1 MVDEEGVIEEMIVVA
16 AAVVVDTAMIVT
28 ATIDAEMEATVT
40 GGVIVVVPWT
50 IEATVEVIA
59 IMMKV
64 EEVTGTTTIADAVA
78 EMISVDVTGHH
89 LEEDLPGEAVITD
102 AAVVLAADHHLEVE
116 IIGETTE
123 EVEVIQ
129 EVLREDV
136 MTIVIGA
143 ATTITEV
150 AAAMM
155 TTSAVVLQ
163 RCTAETIVEEMIA
176 GIVVRNFLFEFLQ
189 GSCCE
194 NQTIT
199 CLGF

>member
-59 IMMKV
+59 IMMKG

-78 EMISVDVTGHH
+78 EMISVDVTDHH

-176 GIVVRNFLFEFLQ
+176 GIVVRNFLFGFLQ
-189 GSCCE
+189 GSCYE
-194 NQTIT
+194 N
-199 CLGF
+199 

>member
-64 EEVTGTTTIADAVA
+64 EEVTGTTTIAGAVA
-78 EMISVDVTGHH
+78 EMISVDVTDRH

-176 GIVVRNFLFEFLQ
+176 GIVVRNFLFGFLQ
-189 GSCCE
+189 GSCYE
-194 NQTIT
+194 N
-199 CLGF
+199 

>member
-59 IMMKV
+59 IMMKG

-78 EMISVDVTGHH
+78 EMISVDVTDHH
-89 LEEDLPGEAVITD
+89 LEEDLLGEAVITD

-176 GIVVRNFLFEFLQ
+176 GIVVRNFLFGFLQ
-189 GSCCE
+189 GSCYE
-194 NQTIT
+194 N
-199 CLGF
+199 

>member
-59 IMMKV
+59 IMMKG

-78 EMISVDVTGHH
+78 EMISVDVTDHH

-116 IIGETTE
+116 IIGETTQ

-176 GIVVRNFLFEFLQ
+176 GIVVRNFLFGFLQ
-189 GSCCE
+189 GSCYE
-194 NQTIT
+194 N
-199 CLGF
+199 